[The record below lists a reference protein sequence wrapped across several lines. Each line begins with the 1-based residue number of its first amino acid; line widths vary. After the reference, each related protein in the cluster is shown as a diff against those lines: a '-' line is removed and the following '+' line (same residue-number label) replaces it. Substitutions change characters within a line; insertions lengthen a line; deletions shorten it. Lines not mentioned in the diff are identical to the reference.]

1 MITATSPLLLIGG
14 VILGIAALA
23 ISLFLIPRSRNSAIA
38 VTRRRPNA
46 VAQDSVLTR
55 VTNSAVALV
64 DGSVSAG
71 RASGTRL
78 LLEQAGSRMR
88 PADYVFL
95 VICATFTGAVVGFIL
110 GGLLMAVLLGVLV
123 PVGAR
128 MVLSVR
134 TSRRRAQ
141 FEAQLGDTLQML
153 SGSMRA
159 GHSLLRAVDAV
170 AQEAQSP
177 TKDEFSRIIGEV
189 RLGRDLRDALLD
201 AASRLHSED
210 FLWATQAI
218 EIHREVGGDLAEV
231 LDQVAETIRERTQI
245 KGQVQALSAEGR
257 LSAYVL
263 IALPTGMFAYL
274 SLFNGTYIQPL
285 FTQPVGWIMLV
296 VAIILL
302 GLGSFWLSRVIKIKF

>member
-23 ISLFLIPRSRNSAIA
+23 IGLFLIPQSRNSAIA
-38 VTRRRPNA
+38 LSRRRPNA
-46 VAQDSVLTR
+46 RPHDSVLTR

-64 DGSVSAG
+64 DGSVSAS
-71 RASGTRL
+71 RASGTKL

-88 PADYVFL
+88 PADYVLL

-110 GGLLMAVLLGVLV
+110 GGLLVAILFGILV
-123 PVGAR
+123 PVGSR
-128 MVLSVR
+128 MILGIK
-134 TSRRRAQ
+134 TSRRRGR

-159 GHSLLRAVDAV
+159 GHSLLRAIDAV

-177 TKDEFSRIIGEV
+177 TREEFARIVGEV

-210 FLWATQAI
+210 FLWTTQAV

-231 LDQVAETIRERTQI
+231 LDHVAETIRERAQI
-245 KGQVQALSAEGR
+245 KGQVRALSAEGR

-263 IALPTGMFAYL
+263 IALPTGMFLYL
-274 SLFNGTYIQPL
+274 SVFNGSYIQPL
-285 FTQPVGWIMLV
+285 FSNPVGWIMLV
-296 VAIILL
+296 VAVVLL
-302 GLGSFWLSRVIKIKF
+302 LVGSFWLSRVVKIKF